1 MHSSKDMQEANYR
14 GASELV
20 KVDKKKYQE
29 KVIRKDT
36 DTTSQY

>member
-20 KVDKKKYQE
+20 KVDKKKS
-29 KVIRKDT
+29 IRKR
-36 DTTSQY
+36 